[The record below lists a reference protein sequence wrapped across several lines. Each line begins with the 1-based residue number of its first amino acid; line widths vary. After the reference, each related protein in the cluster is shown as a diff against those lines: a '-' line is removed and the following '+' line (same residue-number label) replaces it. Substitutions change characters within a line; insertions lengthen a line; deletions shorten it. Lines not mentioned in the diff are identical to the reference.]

1 MSAKHSLT
9 EQPFYTIGI
18 AGHIDHGKTTLTK
31 ALTGQNTDR
40 LKEEIERNISIEPG
54 FASFPLSNGSTVSI
68 IDVPGHERFIRQ
80 MVAGVAGIDMVIMV
94 IAADEGVMPQTKEH
108 LNILQL
114 LGVTKGVIALTKIDM
129 ADQDL
134 IQLVEEQIEEETRGT
149 FLEGAP
155 VVQVDSIS
163 GKGIEELKR
172 CIELSLANLPAR
184 PTTGIA
190 RLPIDRVF
198 SKKGFGTIVT
208 GTLYQGRLRIGDELI
223 LLPNNQKVKVRQL
236 QVHGETRQEAFAGQ
250 RVAVNLAGVDK
261 EQIERGHVLATPG
274 SIKSTQRL
282 DVEITLLDELD
293 FNLKQRGPI
302 RLHMATSDV
311 LGRIIFFDRNE
322 CLPGETCLAQL
333 ELEEPVA
340 ALFEDRFVLRR
351 PTPMTTIGGGIVI
364 DPYAPKH
371 RFGPQT
377 IELISSKKEKDVG
390 SRAAYLLNQTAI
402 LTLDQLLHQLGVSR
416 EEWESA
422 VEDPAQYDLKR
433 IEDPQRAII
442 LYTTEE
448 QWVAI
453 WGEIGRKLRQYHQKH
468 PLRDGLDRKRIQQEF
483 FPQLNTAQW
492 NLVLN
497 TAATEGK
504 VRIDHE
510 VLADPHFEAVLS
522 PQLEKIWQGVLIK
535 MDQLGLE
542 VPPWSELMPAD
553 LNEEEQLD
561 LQQWLIRRGELLPLE
576 DGRHISRQTFENAVR
591 KLKEETGPSFTLQE
605 AKDVYNTSRKY
616 LIPFLETLDKLGYT
630 VRQDSK
636 RVWRQK
642 KSDSV

>member
-1 MSAKHSLT
+1 MPKHSLT

-172 CIELSLANLPAR
+172 SIEHRWPICLPGR
-184 PTTGIA
+184 
-190 RLPIDRVF
+190 RQVLLVSPIDRVF

-302 RLHMATSDV
+302 RLHLATSDV

-422 VEDPAQYDLKR
+422 VDDPAQYNLKR
-433 IEDPQRAII
+433 IEDPQAGHCSLHHGRTMGGHLGGNRAQATPISPKTSLAGRVGPQTHPTGI
-442 LYTTEE
+442 LSS
-448 QWVAI
+448 I
-453 WGEIGRKLRQYHQKH
+453 KH
-468 PLRDGLDRKRIQQEF
+468 RPMESCFKHGC
-483 FPQLNTAQW
+483 
-492 NLVLN
+492 
-497 TAATEGK
+497 
-504 VRIDHE
+504 
-510 VLADPHFEAVLS
+510 
-522 PQLEKIWQGVLIK
+522 
-535 MDQLGLE
+535 
-542 VPPWSELMPAD
+542 
-553 LNEEEQLD
+553 
-561 LQQWLIRRGELLPLE
+561 
-576 DGRHISRQTFENAVR
+576 DGRQSSHRSRSAGRSQF
-591 KLKEETGPSFTLQE
+591 
-605 AKDVYNTSRKY
+605 
-616 LIPFLETLDKLGYT
+616 
-630 VRQDSK
+630 
-636 RVWRQK
+636 
-642 KSDSV
+642 